1 MSGSGLA
8 FVSPETDKRLRKGRH
23 KYGALRQAAHDSL
36 PPSGEPLS

>member
-8 FVSPETDKRLRKGRH
+8 SVSDKRLRKGRH

-36 PPSGEPLS
+36 PPSGEPSS